1 MGSFGRVDVTPTAPL
16 LQTSSS
22 ERKTPRADDSVLS
35 LYLKEINRI
44 PLLSRTEE
52 DSLARRVAKGDQIA
66 KEKLALANLRF
77 VVTVARKYQNQ
88 GLPLADLVSEGNIG
102 LMNAI
107 EHFDVEKGYHLISYA
122 VWWIRQAVQKAI
134 CQKSRMIRLPLNKAW
149 ELLQIGNVR
158 TDLRREQHRG
168 SETEAIAERLDIDS
182 DRLTQLLKI
191 SLEPISLDTP
201 VYSETDSSLLGDF
214 VEDKTRPNT
223 EETVIENALRAD
235 INTVLSCL
243 SQRDSEILQYR
254 YGLNGKKSMTLQ
266 ELGGKYKLTRER
278 IRQITKK
285 AIARLRHSSRSYIL
299 RGCI

>member
-1 MGSFGRVDVTPTAPL
+1 MNSQRAVDQGRKN
-16 LQTSSS
+16 S
-22 ERKTPRADDSVLS
+22 KTDNNILS

-52 DSLARRVAKGDQIA
+52 DSLARSAARGDQIA

-77 VVTVARKYQNQ
+77 VVTIAKKYHAHL
-88 GLPLADLVSEGNIG
+88 LPLEDLISEGNIG

-107 EHFDVEKGYHLISYA
+107 EHFDVEKGFHFISYA

-134 CQKSRMIRLPLNKAW
+134 CEKSRMIRLPNNRAW
-149 ELLQIGNVR
+149 ELVQIGKVR
-158 TDLRREQHRG
+158 TDLRSEQHQG
-168 SETEAIAERLDIDS
+168 SEMEAIAEKLDLDG
-182 DRLTQLLKI
+182 DRLTELLNISRELI
-191 SLEPISLDTP
+191 SLETPI
-201 VYSETDSSLLGDF
+201 YSETDFSLLGNF

-223 EETVIENALRAD
+223 EETAIENVLRAD

-254 YGLNGKKSMTLQ
+254 YGLNGKQPMTLR
-266 ELGGKYKLTRER
+266 ELGGKYKLTREG
-278 IRQITKK
+278 IRQITKR
-285 AIARLRHSSRSYIL
+285 AITRLRHSPHSYLL